1 MKAIVYAII
10 LSLVVVIALPAV
22 SLGKE
27 RTKVYYRIHEAS
39 FKKAGQAEAE
49 AKALNAKGYKAY
61 YRKVRIPG
69 KGVWYRVYVGQYNNP
84 DSAAKAAVEMK
95 QKHAIDY
102 AAVERSDFSSRK
114 EIAPASKNG
123 KDRKTVAAKTSADAK
138 NGKKSSPDQK
148 VLSSLKGKERKPVA
162 AVTAPTV
169 RDDKVAVTPKKE
181 QESAKPSEPP
191 VAPPAPPPPP
201 PARPSA
207 PIEPQTRDPIF
218 NAAMQDFQARRYE
231 SALVNLKKLHASR
244 PSDPVIREKVLRRL
258 ADTHFFLGEKNGKQ
272 DYFNAVDYYKE
283 ILNSYPDIR
292 EGNDLVY
299 LRMAKCYD
307 QLNFFYEANQSLDKL
322 AARYPESPYAAD
334 AMFMAADMFNKLGK
348 VKEATEKAQA
358 YLKKYPDGAQA
369 KNAYFI
375 VADGYYRLNQPANA
389 DIWYGEALKKW
400 PDLSDIPRFML
411 LDLGYHYYRSRRFS
425 EANDIFS
432 YYVSMYPADEW
443 SRMAMLAMGRTLA
456 ELNQAPLALK
466 VFSRVIEKYPETN
479 EAKEAAIAMAGI
491 GVDKPGLKI
500 PTFMAAVENYREP
513 IAAYDNILT
522 KTPEGDMSEQ
532 VLALKGHGLLKA
544 GRYKEA
550 FDVYSVYLKKYPK
563 GKYLDE
569 VLRNYK
575 LLATRLVGLYYD
587 KGDHVAVA
595 DMYFAAFVKGKH
607 GNADADTYS
616 KIGESL
622 KVVGLY
628 DDASSVYNELAKA
641 ATSTQNENKAI
652 LAMAEID
659 MLKGKYKDAEQKLQ
673 SILNQTKNKDMAVMN
688 KAKAMM
694 ADVTFHQ
701 GLYDRAVQSYR
712 DILNKTKSVEEGLP
726 IYDKYADALKEKNMC
741 ALAIRYYQK
750 IIESAGKDEKKYS
763 PRYLADAYMGL
774 GDCYFAEKRFKE
786 GLAMYRQAITYVPEQ
801 GRKMWSIYRIGK
813 ESWRLQDYPEA
824 DKAFGLLKASQDG
837 PFWSKV
843 VEYQTESEKWSK
855 KYSRYLK

>member
-1 MKAIVYAII
+1 MKTIVSAII
-10 LSLVVVIALPAV
+10 LSLVAVIALSAV
-22 SLGKE
+22 SSGKE
-27 RTKVYYRIHEAS
+27 QTKAYYRIHEAS
-39 FKKAGQAEAE
+39 FKKAAQAEAE
-49 AKALNAKGYKAY
+49 VKALNAKGYKAY
-61 YRKVRIPG
+61 YKKVKIPG
-69 KGVWYRVYVGQYNNP
+69 KGLWYRVYVGQYNSP

-114 EIAPASKNG
+114 EIAPASNNK
-123 KDRKTVAAKTSADAK
+123 KETKAAAAKVSAPVK
-138 NGKKSSPDQK
+138 NSSKSNADR
-148 VLSSLKGKERKPVA
+148 SSRDSQGVNERKPVA
-162 AVTAPTV
+162 AASASAAQ
-169 RDDKVAVTPKKE
+169 REKEAAAPKKE
-181 QESAKPSEPP
+181 QAAAKPPEPT
-191 VAPPAPPPPP
+191 AALPAPPPPP
-201 PARPSA
+201 PARPA
-207 PIEPQTRDPIF
+207 VPIEPQTRDPIF
-218 NAAMQDFQARRYE
+218 NTAMQDFQARRYE
-231 SALVNLKKLHASR
+231 SALVNLKKLNASR

-283 ILNSYPDIR
+283 ILNSYPDVR

-348 VKEATEKAQA
+348 VKEASEKAQA

-369 KNAYFI
+369 KYAHFI
-375 VADGYYRLNQPANA
+375 VAEGYYRQNQPANA
-389 DIWYGEALKKW
+389 DIWYGEALRKW

-411 LDLGYHYYRSRRFS
+411 LDLGYHYYRSRRFG

-432 YYVSMYPADEW
+432 YYVSMYPDDDW
-443 SRMAMLAMGRTLA
+443 SKMAMLAMGRTLA

-466 VFSRVIEKYPETN
+466 VFSRVIEKYPESK
-479 EAKEAAIAMAGI
+479 EAKEAAVAMAGI
-491 GVDKPGLKI
+491 GVEKPGLKI

-513 IAAYDNILT
+513 ITAYDNILT

-532 VLALKGHGLLKA
+532 VLAMKGHALSKV

-550 FDVYSVYLKKYPK
+550 FDVYGAYLKKYPK

-569 VLRNYK
+569 VLRNYR
-575 LLATRLVGLYYD
+575 LLATRLVDMYYD

-607 GNADADTYS
+607 GSADSDTYF

-622 KVVGLY
+622 KAVSLY
-628 DDASSVYNELAKA
+628 DDASLVYNELTKA

-652 LAMAEID
+652 MAMVEID

-673 SILNQTKNKDMAVMN
+673 SILSQTKNKDVAVMN

-750 IIESAGKDEKKYS
+750 IIEAAGKDEKKYS

-786 GLAMYRQAITYVPEQ
+786 GLAMYRQAMNYVPEQ
-801 GRKMWSIYRIGK
+801 GQKLWSIYRIGK

-837 PFWSKV
+837 PFWSKI
-843 VEYQTESEKWSK
+843 VEYQTESDKWSK
-855 KYSRYLK
+855 KYSQYLK

>member
-1 MKAIVYAII
+1 MKAIVSAII
-10 LSLVVVIALPAV
+10 LGLVVVIAAPAV
-22 SLGKE
+22 SLGKGKA
-27 RTKVYYRIHEAS
+27 KVYYRIHEAS
-39 FKKAGQAEAE
+39 FKKAAQAESE
-49 AKALNAKGYKAY
+49 VKALNAKGYKAY
-61 YRKVRIPG
+61 YKKVKIPG
-69 KGVWYRVYVGQYNNP
+69 KGLWYRVYVGQYGNADN
-84 DSAAKAAVEMK
+84 AAKAAAEMK

-114 EIAPASKNG
+114 EIAPVSKSP
-123 KDRKTVAAKTSADAK
+123 KETKTAAIKTPTVSKKGQKGESADKTLGVPKGSERKPMAAASGATAK
-138 NGKKSSPDQK
+138 NGK
-148 VLSSLKGKERKPVA
+148 EVA
-162 AVTAPTV
+162 AS
-169 RDDKVAVTPKKE
+169 KKE
-181 QESAKPSEPP
+181 QAGAKPTEPP
-191 VAPPAPPPPP
+191 AAPTPSP
-201 PARPSA
+201 PARPPVSV
-207 PIEPQTRDPIF
+207 EPQTRDPIF

-258 ADTHFFLGEKNGKQ
+258 ADTYFFLGEKNGKQ

-348 VKEATEKAQA
+348 VKEASEKAQA
-358 YLKKYPDGAQA
+358 YLKKYPDGAHA
-369 KNAYFI
+369 KHAHFI

-400 PDLSDIPRFML
+400 PDLSDVPRFML
-411 LDLGYHYYRSRRFS
+411 LDLGYHYYRSRRFN

-432 YYVSMYPADEW
+432 YYVSMYPDDEW

-466 VFSRVIEKYPETN
+466 VFSRVIEKYPESK
-479 EAKEAAIAMAGI
+479 EAKEAAVAMAGI
-491 GVDKPGLKI
+491 GVEKPGLKI

-522 KTPEGDMSEQ
+522 KAPEGDMSEQ
-532 VLALKGHGLLKA
+532 VLALKGHALSKA

-550 FDVYSVYLKKYPK
+550 FDVYGAYLKKYPK

-575 LLATRLVGLYYD
+575 LLATRLVDLYYD
-587 KGDHVAVA
+587 KKDYVAVA

-607 GNADADTYS
+607 GNADSDTYL

-622 KVVGLY
+622 KAVGLY

-652 LAMAEID
+652 LSMAEID
-659 MLKGKYKDAEQKLQ
+659 VLKGKYKDAEQKLQ

-750 IIESAGKDEKKYS
+750 IIESASKDEKKYS
-763 PRYLADAYMGL
+763 PRYLSDAYMGL

-786 GLAMYRQAITYVPEQ
+786 GLAMYRQAMTYVPEQ
-801 GRKMWSIYRIGK
+801 GQKMWSIYRIGK
-813 ESWRLQDYPEA
+813 EAWRLQDYPEA

-843 VEYQTESEKWSK
+843 VEYQTESEKWSR